1 MNRTAPMHRIAP
13 AAALLAGLASVADQ
27 LVQLRHVQPDQGWQP
42 IDHLIE
48 ALFVLSLLGSIG
60 ALGGLPAWL
69 GVGRT
74 GRVAAVVAQVGFGLL
89 LVSAVA
95 SMVAGGNTLGLAFS
109 LGLLL
114 ALLGLLV
121 LGVAGLVRSS
131 RRWAAPL
138 PFVAL
143 LLSVLLAGVG
153 GQLLLGVAW
162 LALAWAMTARRSGA
176 VPAAA

>member
-1 MNRTAPMHRIAP
+1 MNRTAPMTRIAP

-27 LVQLRHVQPDQGWQP
+27 LVQFRHVQPESGWQP
-42 IDHLIE
+42 IDLVIE
-48 ALFVLSLLGSIG
+48 ALFALSLLGAVA
-60 ALGGLPAWL
+60 ALVGLPAWL

-74 GRVAAVVAQVGFGLL
+74 GRVAATVAQVGFSLL

-95 SMVAGGNTLGLAFS
+95 SMVAGGNTLGLVLA

-121 LGVAGLVRSS
+121 LGIAGLVRSS

-143 LLSVLLAGVG
+143 LLSVLLAGFG

-162 LALAWAMTARRSGA
+162 LALAWAMTARRSEA